1 MTLTK
6 KFPFDLAARGGLLT
20 GASAPVFLFGVTMQL
35 LDAIKEQYSI
45 KNDAELSRTL
55 DVPPPTIS
63 KIRSGRVNVSA
74 DIILRI
80 HEVLGMP
87 VADIR
92 ALL

>member
-1 MTLTK
+1 MMK
-6 KFPFDLAARGGLLT
+6 
-20 GASAPVFLFGVTMQL
+20 L
-35 LDAIKEQYSI
+35 LDAVKERYSI
-45 KNDAELSRTL
+45 KNDAQLSRTL

-74 DIILRI
+74 DMILRI
-80 HEVLGMP
+80 HETFGMP

>member
-1 MTLTK
+1 MK
-6 KFPFDLAARGGLLT
+6 
-20 GASAPVFLFGVTMQL
+20 L
-35 LDAIKEQYSI
+35 LDFIKERYKV
-45 KNDAELSRTL
+45 KNDAELSRLLKTKA
-55 DVPPPTIS
+55 PTIS